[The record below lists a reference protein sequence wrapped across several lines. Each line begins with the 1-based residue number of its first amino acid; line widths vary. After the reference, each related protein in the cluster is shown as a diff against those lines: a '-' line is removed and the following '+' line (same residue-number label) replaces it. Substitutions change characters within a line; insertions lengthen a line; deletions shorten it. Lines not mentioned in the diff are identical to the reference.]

1 MDFREATDALF
12 QRLDQEKLAQAL
24 GVSIASIRQAR
35 LRPEAAAH
43 RSPPPNWRKAVIK
56 LAEEQE
62 RIYRHL
68 LEHLRTEIAH

>member
-1 MDFREATDALF
+1 MDFREATNVLF
-12 QRLDQEKLAQAL
+12 QRVDQEKLAQKL

-43 RSPPPNWRKAVIK
+43 RSPPSNWREAVIK

-62 RIYRHL
+62 HLYREL
-68 LEHLRTEIAH
+68 LDRLKTDITH

>member
-12 QRLDQEKLAQAL
+12 RRVDQETLAEAL

-43 RSPPPNWRKAVIK
+43 RSPPPNWKEAVIK

-62 RIYRHL
+62 CLYKQL
-68 LEHLRTEIAH
+68 LDRLKTETTH

>member
-1 MDFREATDALF
+1 MDFREATDVLF
-12 QRLDQEKLAQAL
+12 RRVDQERLAELL

-43 RSPPPNWRKAVIK
+43 RSPPPNWKKAVVK

-62 RIYRHL
+62 RRYKQL
-68 LEHLRTEIAH
+68 LDHLRPETAR

>member
-12 QRLDQEKLAQAL
+12 QRIDQEKLAQQL

-35 LRPEAAAH
+35 LRPDAAAH
-43 RSPPPNWRKAVIK
+43 RSPPSNWKEAVIK

-62 RIYRHL
+62 RLYREL
-68 LEHLRTEIAH
+68 LDRLRMDTAH